1 MTKPKH
7 LYVPLERTG
16 AAVRTPAQLEALA
29 KGRARYME
37 KEPPSPPPSPPP
49 EPEEPEPVPEKP
61 APPPREPSPPPRPAF
76 TSTSTTAKRE
86 SKALS
91 KLYWV
96 EFMKDNA
103 TSGVGDWSA
112 KLFYIDLS
120 DVPSYT
126 QNAEIATFINDKL
139 QNEVYD
145 FDTKTVGTHSFG
157 AEDPLEIDFVYDES
171 NYSFSYTVSQT
182 TLTQDLGVKVFSPL
196 IYQNDAA
203 LWNHFGFN
211 EINHMI
217 ALYSADYLTTPAQAV
232 ENLNTGYK
240 TIYPL
245 TTDVPAGLENYITY
259 SIFNRVWPYLRIAGS
274 PTIANS
280 STDRTSESDGHSTHE
295 NHFSQLY
302 ICSDTL
308 GTDSMLCNNDT
319 AVPTNI
325 LACVMND
332 QPKFSY
338 LNFQTNTP
346 AWNKLNDTKIQEFDI
361 KIRDHR
367 GRDIPTE
374 NLPNFNMTLVFET
387 IDEIDYQK
395 EHTKEYLREAYRK
408 EHNYRK

>member
-1 MTKPKH
+1 
-7 LYVPLERTG
+7 
-16 AAVRTPAQLEALA
+16 
-29 KGRARYME
+29 
-37 KEPPSPPPSPPP
+37 
-49 EPEEPEPVPEKP
+49 
-61 APPPREPSPPPRPAF
+61 
-76 TSTSTTAKRE
+76 
-86 SKALS
+86 
-91 KLYWV
+91 
-96 EFMKDNA
+96 MKDNA

-126 QNAEIATFINDKL
+126 QNAEIATFINDKI

-157 AEDPLEIDFVYDES
+157 AEDPLEINFVYDES

-196 IYQNDAA
+196 IYQNDAG

-211 EINHMI
+211 EIDHMI
-217 ALYSADYLTTPAQAV
+217 ALYSADYLTTPAEAV
-232 ENLNTGYK
+232 VYLNRTQNNLPISKRCTSWCGKLYN
-240 TIYPL
+240 
-245 TTDVPAGLENYITY
+245 
-259 SIFNRVWPYLRIAGS
+259 IFNIQQNQTILRIAGS
-274 PTIANS
+274 PSLENS
-280 STDRTSESDGHSTHE
+280 LMDRTSESDGHSTHE

-338 LNFQTNTP
+338 LNYQTNTP

-367 GRDIPTE
+367 GRDIPTA

>member
-1 MTKPKH
+1 
-7 LYVPLERTG
+7 
-16 AAVRTPAQLEALA
+16 
-29 KGRARYME
+29 
-37 KEPPSPPPSPPP
+37 
-49 EPEEPEPVPEKP
+49 
-61 APPPREPSPPPRPAF
+61 
-76 TSTSTTAKRE
+76 
-86 SKALS
+86 
-91 KLYWV
+91 
-96 EFMKDNA
+96 
-103 TSGVGDWSA
+103 
-112 KLFYIDLS
+112 
-120 DVPSYT
+120 
-126 QNAEIATFINDKL
+126 
-139 QNEVYD
+139 
-145 FDTKTVGTHSFG
+145 
-157 AEDPLEIDFVYDES
+157 
-171 NYSFSYTVSQT
+171 
-182 TLTQDLGVKVFSPL
+182 
-196 IYQNDAA
+196 
-203 LWNHFGFN
+203 
-211 EINHMI
+211 MI
-217 ALYSADYLTTPAQAV
+217 AIYSADYLTTPAQAV

>member
-7 LYVPLERTG
+7 MYVPTEEQTG
-16 AAVRTPAQLEALA
+16 NQVRTPAQLEALA

-37 KEPPSPPPSPPP
+37 KVNARKEAGKKENGEEEEREEKEVDAEVDEPPEPEESPSPPPSPPP

-61 APPPREPSPPPRPAF
+61 APPPREPSPPPRPA
-76 TSTSTTAKRE
+76 SPPPRPASPPPPPPPKERLGHTASARKTR
-86 SKALS
+86 L
-91 KLYWV
+91 KL
-96 EFMKDNA
+96 
-103 TSGVGDWSA
+103 
-112 KLFYIDLS
+112 I
-120 DVPSYT
+120 SYMT
-126 QNAEIATFINDKL
+126 NPIIVLVIPT
-139 QNEVYD
+139 
-145 FDTKTVGTHSFG
+145 
-157 AEDPLEIDFVYDES
+157 
-171 NYSFSYTVSQT
+171 
-182 TLTQDLGVKVFSPL
+182 
-196 IYQNDAA
+196 
-203 LWNHFGFN
+203 
-211 EINHMI
+211 
-217 ALYSADYLTTPAQAV
+217 
-232 ENLNTGYK
+232 
-240 TIYPL
+240 
-245 TTDVPAGLENYITY
+245 
-259 SIFNRVWPYLRIAGS
+259 RPYFRIAGVPS
-274 PTIANS
+274 LENS
-280 STDRTSESDGHSTHE
+280 LIDRTSESDGHSTHE

-367 GRDIPTE
+367 DRDIPTE